1 MRKGFTL
8 LEILLVIGAIG
19 ILAAIVIIA
28 INPNQ
33 QLAQARNAE
42 RQSELNALLKAAE
55 QYLIDRG
62 QYPQS
67 IQNLNENEGRE
78 VCATG
83 DLEESDGLGSINC
96 TSLLDLRN
104 FVPTYI
110 SSIPSDPQVSGNSTG
125 YTLYK
130 VNNRVSLV
138 ASNSE
143 LNSYIGVGLS
153 EAEYQAL
160 TPSAPE
166 AVTDL
171 SFIINGQNIDLSWTE
186 PGDGGFPITDY
197 IVEYSENGFGTF
209 TSIVIGS
216 GAGTSSYSL
225 TNLPPSQYSVRIRA
239 VNSEG
244 TGESSNVIVALN
256 TTIDLAKVFAGD
268 LVIGPGGNLPS
279 GTTMSGIYQVEG
291 AFRIL
296 SGSNI
301 VVENNPSTSAPWT
314 AEQLVILAESIEIE
328 GDINGQSSG
337 YNGGY
342 DGNTSDNGFGPG
354 GGGGI
359 YNTTDRQNGGG
370 HGGFGGRASGN
381 FARGAVYGSITSP
394 TEPGSGGAGVRPNSA
409 GGAGGGAVKLVTS
422 GQASVNG
429 TIDMDGGSG
438 TNLYGAG
445 GSGGSVWIV
454 ASELLGNGT
463 ISANGG
469 NKSTDDGSG
478 GGSGGRIALEV
489 GVQNFNGSISAN
501 SGIGFRY
508 GGGGTIFTRTSSM
521 PNGELRVA
529 QSSASE
535 TSREETPI
543 QSDYISQSE
552 LDGLV
557 FEENQTVHLNDSLT
571 FHNTSLTVPLNASV
585 LFNSPLTFSSLNETT
600 ILGTL
605 DIEENTSSNLGN
617 LIVGNG
623 TDIALLTHRA
633 QPTGN
638 TKVSYIDM
646 IVDSLTL
653 RSNAQINVS
662 EKGYQGGYNGNTSDN
677 GFGPGGGGGVY
688 NSTNR
693 QNGGGYGGVGGRALS
708 HNSPGSSYGN
718 RNQPTDLGSGGA
730 GVRPNSAGGNGGGA
744 IEITSS
750 GDITVNGVI
759 SANGGSGTNANG
771 AGGAGGSIWLKSA
784 GTLSGNGSI
793 LANGG
798 DRSTDPDIGGG
809 AGGRIA
815 LEFVN
820 NTFSGPVTATRGVGW
835 NDLAQNGT
843 VCQNGCP

>member
-28 INPNQ
+28 INP
-33 QLAQARNAE
+33 
-42 RQSELNALLKAAE
+42 
-55 QYLIDRG
+55 
-62 QYPQS
+62 
-67 IQNLNENEGRE
+67 
-78 VCATG
+78 T
-83 DLEESDGLGSINC
+83 
-96 TSLLDLRN
+96 
-104 FVPTYI
+104 
-110 SSIPSDPQVSGNSTG
+110 
-125 YTLYK
+125 
-130 VNNRVSLV
+130 
-138 ASNSE
+138 
-143 LNSYIGVGLS
+143 
-153 EAEYQAL
+153 
-160 TPSAPE
+160 
-166 AVTDL
+166 
-171 SFIINGQNIDLSWTE
+171 
-186 PGDGGFPITDY
+186 
-197 IVEYSENGFGTF
+197 
-209 TSIVIGS
+209 
-216 GAGTSSYSL
+216 
-225 TNLPPSQYSVRIRA
+225 PSQYSVRIRA

-256 TTIDLAKVFAGD
+256 TNIDPAKVFAGD

-370 HGGFGGRASGN
+370 HGGFGGRASGS

-394 TEPGSGGAGVRPNSA
+394 TEPGSGGS
-409 GGAGGGAVKLVTS
+409 
-422 GQASVNG
+422 
-429 TIDMDGGSG
+429 
-438 TNLYGAG
+438 
-445 GSGGSVWIV
+445 
-454 ASELLGNGT
+454 
-463 ISANGG
+463 
-469 NKSTDDGSG
+469 
-478 GGSGGRIALEV
+478 
-489 GVQNFNGSISAN
+489 
-501 SGIGFRY
+501 
-508 GGGGTIFTRTSSM
+508 
-521 PNGELRVA
+521 
-529 QSSASE
+529 
-535 TSREETPI
+535 
-543 QSDYISQSE
+543 
-552 LDGLV
+552 
-557 FEENQTVHLNDSLT
+557 
-571 FHNTSLTVPLNASV
+571 
-585 LFNSPLTFSSLNETT
+585 
-600 ILGTL
+600 
-605 DIEENTSSNLGN
+605 
-617 LIVGNG
+617 
-623 TDIALLTHRA
+623 
-633 QPTGN
+633 
-638 TKVSYIDM
+638 
-646 IVDSLTL
+646 
-653 RSNAQINVS
+653 
-662 EKGYQGGYNGNTSDN
+662 
-677 GFGPGGGGGVY
+677 
-688 NSTNR
+688 
-693 QNGGGYGGVGGRALS
+693 
-708 HNSPGSSYGN
+708 
-718 RNQPTDLGSGGA
+718 

-750 GDITVNGVI
+750 GDFTVNGVI

-820 NTFSGPVTATRGVGW
+820 NTFSGPITATRGVGW